1 MKLRCV
7 WEHNGGD
14 TLLYAADY
22 PGAYTRGASLDAALA
37 KMPHEARAYAAWARL
52 PDPKFEAVEIVQEHE
67 SRLQIAD
74 ADSDVLFDAEKAPL
88 TWEAYT
94 VLKALALKSAADFSA
109 LYLSIPEKDFSLLSA

>member
-22 PGAYTRGASLDAALA
+22 PALTQEARAWHAALA

-94 VLKALALKSAADFSA
+94 VLKGAGH
-109 LYLSIPEKDFSLLSA
+109 